1 MHTCWYLCCE
11 GAKLVGVIERD
22 GNIVNREEGIWNTC
36 WCEGLICCAVCV
48 CVCVSELML
57 WRLYSTQ
64 TNGTIMGFPGA
75 TATEENLVTAECDI
89 LVSAAGERSLQTLP
103 GI

>member
-1 MHTCWYLCCE
+1 MLC
-11 GAKLVGVIERD
+11 
-22 GNIVNREEGIWNTC
+22 
-36 WCEGLICCAVCV
+36 

-75 TATEENLVTAECDI
+75 TATEENLLTAECDI
-89 LVSAAGERSLQTLP
+89 LVPDAGERMITADIARNMKAKVSA
-103 GI
+103 GAWVVRSERCEG